1 VRTRTAGYTA
11 PQLRAMAAA
20 YRATGRAYYGRQWEM
35 EYCDAAAIDCE
46 LAADAIDPWGRE
58 KSEEI
63 GPDPLSKD

>member
-1 VRTRTAGYTA
+1 
-11 PQLRAMAAA
+11 MAAA